1 MSENYELLVQF
12 GDDLIPML
20 VSKHGTFRDLK
31 RAYQDLFDVP
41 VNKQVY
47 GGRIGEL
54 GVDDDFPLAGMGLEN
69 AEPLSVFAS
78 GPSDGGASSRFP
90 PDTAPNAFSNDF
102 FTGETGNISPRTAA
116 AIAASL
122 DTPHKPPMHL
132 PDGSREAPFAVDDS
146 DGYERLLTSDDH
158 PIDVDDDSAF
168 IDDFHEISGPQRV
181 GAPIGMGMDLSRA
194 GVRGPSPVPVRSPPS
209 GSVWNDTSSL
219 VDRMNEMMDGP
230 GFGMRA
236 PVGGRTG
243 EVLGYL
249 SPGNFIPMHIT
260 GREKTSF
267 LQLINENV
275 VLPNTWRLAFPSRAM
290 GNASPLQY
298 PNEKIEDAI
307 SDAHQMNHFVA
318 LHIFNSAQSES
329 SDFYNMIVSVD
340 SVQSIYADNF
350 VSYYCNINK
359 PIEISAL
366 SRLLSPSQARAP
378 TIQLPVVFLLATMK
392 GRLHIL
398 GCADS
403 TLTAPEYI
411 DKLIMTRETYA
422 PQIAEDKLLDEE
434 RRSQTT
440 LVDEQNSAYELSQRQ
455 DQERAAME
463 EAEQQ
468 KIRQAEQ
475 QRELKEATERQLA
488 QDQEMINASMRTFTR
503 TQYLDEFA
511 KLPAEPTTGRN
522 TTIQLRL
529 TDGSKVQRKFDT
541 ETARLSDVFTFAAG
555 IVAQRSTD
563 ETFKDPSH
571 PDQPWSIDHFAL
583 SSQFPKRQFL
593 HSEANKT
600 LKELELGG
608 QQVLHLENIK

>member
-1 MSENYELLVQF
+1 
-12 GDDLIPML
+12 
-20 VSKHGTFRDLK
+20 
-31 RAYQDLFDVP
+31 
-41 VNKQVY
+41 
-47 GGRIGEL
+47 
-54 GVDDDFPLAGMGLEN
+54 MGLDN
-69 AEPLSVFAS
+69 AEPLTVFSS
-78 GPSDGGASSRFP
+78 GASDGGVSSRFP
-90 PDTAPNAFSNDF
+90 PENAINAFSNDF

-116 AIAASL
+116 AIAASM
-122 DTPHKPPMHL
+122 DTPHKPPMHR
-132 PDGSREAPFAVDDS
+132 PDGSSHSPFEIDDN
-146 DGYERLLTSDDH
+146 DGFERLHSSDVI
-158 PIDVDDDSAF
+158 PIDDDDDSAL
-168 IDDFHEISGPQRV
+168 IDDFEHITDPPRV
-181 GAPIGMGMDLSRA
+181 HTPIGMGMDARGGA
-194 GVRGPSPVPVRSPPS
+194 RGPSPAQPRSPAS
-209 GSVWNDTSSL
+209 VSVWNDTSSL
-219 VDRMNEMMDGP
+219 VDRISDMMDGP

-298 PNEKIEDAI
+298 PNERIEDAI
-307 SDAHQMNHFVA
+307 SDAHQMNQFVA
-318 LHIFNSAQSES
+318 LHIFNSTQSES

-340 SVQSIYADNF
+340 SVQSVYADNF
-350 VSYYCNINK
+350 VSFYCNINK
-359 PIEISAL
+359 PIELSAL

-411 DKLIMTRETYA
+411 DKLIMVRETYA

-463 EAEQQ
+463 EAEQRR
-468 KIRQAEQ
+468 IRQAEE

-488 QDQEMINASMRTFTR
+488 QDQEMINASVRSYTR
-503 TQYLDEFA
+503 TQYLEEFA

-529 TDGSKVQRKFDT
+529 ADGSKVQRKFDT

-555 IVAQRSTD
+555 TVAQRATD
-563 ETFKDPSH
+563 ETFFDPNH
-571 PDQPWSIDHFAL
+571 PDQPWSIDHFAI

-593 HSEANKT
+593 HADANKT